1 MSKHIRRLVF
11 ALSIPA
17 MPLTGA
23 FAQDTTPATTNFQ
36 GATAAPTPGDKAPAS
51 AAAGG
56 ASKTTPPGA
65 MGTTPVPGSNN
76 MAVGGQPGAADT
88 KTGDTRTGRSS
99 SSGAGH

>member
-17 MPLTGA
+17 MPLTSA
-23 FAQDTTPATTNFQ
+23 FAQNTTPATTNFQ
-36 GATAAPTPGDKAPAS
+36 GATAAPTPGGKEPDS
-51 AAAGG
+51 AAAG

-65 MGTTPVPGSNN
+65 IGTTPVPGSNN

-99 SSGAGH
+99 S